1 MNRWEVRRVIGQTI
15 DLTPKADPTCRFLQV
30 LGAFLRRYCP
40 PTLSRRGAPATTAT
54 GEERMNILVVDDHPL
69 IVDALMQLLP
79 QLDPALT
86 ILSAGDPAEATE
98 VLDNEP
104 EVALVLLDLALPGAR
119 GLDFLADLKLDYP
132 GVPIA
137 VLSATHDPATVL
149 AALGAG
155 AQGFIPKSISAE
167 ALLNAIRHVLDGGV
181 YLPAD
186 APGMPSGDGVH
197 IEHGALGLTARQTD
211 VLKLLVQ
218 GKPNKLI
225 CRDLTLSEGT
235 VKVHVS
241 AILKALRV
249 RSRGEAIAVLA
260 RRGISADT
268 LAARRMSSR

>member
-1 MNRWEVRRVIGQTI
+1 
-15 DLTPKADPTCRFLQV
+15 
-30 LGAFLRRYCP
+30 
-40 PTLSRRGAPATTAT
+40 
-54 GEERMNILVVDDHPL
+54 MNILVVDDHPL
-69 IVDALMQLLP
+69 IVDALVQLLP

-104 EVALVLLDLALPGAR
+104 EIALVLLDLALPGAR

-155 AQGFIPKSISAE
+155 AQGFIPKSVGAE
-167 ALLNAIRHVLDGGV
+167 ALLAAIRHVLDGGV

-268 LAARRMSSR
+268 LAARRMGPRYHVP